1 MPAPELRPPVRT
13 VCPLDCWDACGIL
26 AHVQE
31 GGPEAGKI
39 KIEGDPDHPIARG
52 RLCARTYAYPERAAS
67 PDRITVPYLRRD
79 GVLAPVS
86 WAVAFSHI
94 YARLDRMRREGRT
107 RALLHVQS
115 AGSMGLLKRLSARFW
130 NLYGGVT
137 EAEGDFCLG
146 AGKDALTNQL
156 GDYRAHDW
164 DDVEQSRLVILWGRD
179 PLVSGPHRLRFLQA
193 AQANGARIV
202 SINPLRIGRTKLIDE
217 HLVIRPGS
225 DGFLA
230 QGMARVLFEEGR
242 VDRTFLEASTEGA
255 VTFERLVAGR
265 SLRSCADL
273 CGLDAD
279 AIRRL
284 ALAYADRRP
293 AAILLGTG
301 PIRYRHG
308 VSAAAWISTLPAL
321 TGQYG
326 IPGGGLSYSVRHLRG
341 TDDARWSTPRND
353 AANREVSAALWH
365 HRIHDLDPKIEMLW
379 VNGANP
385 AAMLPDSSAMATALA
400 SIPFKV
406 VVDLHWTDT
415 ARTADCV
422 LPHPSFLEEDGLV
435 TSWGTHYVAWQR
447 AALPPAGEART
458 DLQIFQELATRLG
471 FGEEMAGTPEEWSR
485 RWMGSRVDEQEWT
498 QLLDGP
504 GVVKSREHESVPW
517 AGGKF
522 ATKSE
527 KYLFPE
533 SEVDES
539 HVPRGDAEYPF
550 LLLTPKNRARHLSQQ
565 TPSTEPDRVTGTM
578 ASDVA
583 RSLALAPTGSQL
595 PASAH
600 RVVLRSRIG
609 AIPASL
615 TEDPDLA
622 PGLVVVPLAGVVWKQ
637 TAVNLLTAPLCAEDG
652 VTAAYYDCPVR
663 VELENAGVSG

>member
-1 MPAPELRPPVRT
+1 MPTPELSRPVRT
-13 VCPLDCWDACGIL
+13 VCPLDCWDACGVL
-26 AHVQE
+26 AHVQPE
-31 GGPEAGKI
+31 GPTAGKI
-39 KIEGDPDHPIARG
+39 KLEGDPDHPISQG

-67 PDRITVPYLRRD
+67 PERITVPHLRRD
-79 GVLAPVS
+79 GVLEPAS
-86 WAVAFSHI
+86 WEVALSQLED
-94 YARLDRMRREGRT
+94 RLDRLRREGRT
-107 RALLHVQS
+107 RSVLHVQS
-115 AGSMGLLKRLSARFW
+115 AGSMGVLKRLSARFW

-146 AGKDALTNQL
+146 AGKDAMTNQL

-164 DDVEQSRLVILWGRD
+164 DDVERSRLVILWGRD

-217 HLVIRPGS
+217 HVVIRPGS

-230 QGMARVLFEEGR
+230 QAMARVLFDEGR
-242 VDRTFLEASTEGA
+242 VDRAFLDASAERA
-255 VTFERLVAGR
+255 DRFENLVRGR
-265 SLRSCADL
+265 SLESCAAL
-273 CGLDAD
+273 CGLEVG

-341 TDDARWSTPRND
+341 TDDPRLSSPRSD
-353 AANREVSAALWH
+353 VANRELSAALWH

-400 SIPFKV
+400 AIPFKV
-406 VVDLHWTDT
+406 VVDLHWSDT
-415 ARTADCV
+415 ALAADCV

-447 AALPPAGEART
+447 AVVPPTGEART

-471 FGEEMAGTPEEWSR
+471 FGEEMAGTPADWSR
-485 RWMGSRVDEQEWT
+485 RWMGTRLDDREWSE
-498 QLLDGP
+498 LLDGP
-504 GVVKSREHESVPW
+504 GVVKSREHEPIPW
-517 AGGKF
+517 EGGRF
-522 ATKSE
+522 ATESG
-527 KYLFPE
+527 KYRFPE
-533 SEVDES
+533 REVDES

-565 TPSTEPDRVTGTM
+565 TPSSEPDRVAGTM

-583 RSLALAPTGSQL
+583 RSLALAPT
-595 PASAH
+595 ASAH

-615 TEDPDLA
+615 VEDADLA
-622 PGLVVVPLAGVVWKQ
+622 PSLVVVPLAGVVWKQ

-652 VTAAYYDCPVR
+652 VTAAYYDCPIR
-663 VELENAGVSG
+663 VELETDDRARR